1 MMRHCRGAAS
11 RTKTDQTL
19 PYLVQHPTLLR
30 LKIQMTTRRQ
40 FITTTTA
47 ATLLSPEIVRAAET
61 DKPLFSI
68 GLIADAQYTDA
79 KPGGIRYYRKSI
91 EKLGNAVK
99 TINEAEVDFSIHLGD
114 LIDREFSSF
123 DEISEP
129 LAGMKQTVYQ
139 IMGNHDF
146 SVADDQ
152 KSEVAGK
159 MGIKNPYYSFS
170 RSGFR
175 FVFLNGTE
183 VSTFANPEGTP
194 LHDEAKSILEEFKAK
209 KRKNA
214 QDWNAA
220 IGRDQV
226 VWLKAQIARAAR
238 AGENV
243 IISCHWPILPD
254 NVHNLWNDQEILTLI
269 DENSETVVAWFNG
282 HNHAGNY
289 AERNGVHYLTVH
301 GMVDTPDTNAFAVI
315 DILPNAL
322 RIKGSGREPDR
333 VMMF

>member
-1 MMRHCRGAAS
+1 M
-11 RTKTDQTL
+11 
-19 PYLVQHPTLLR
+19 
-30 LKIQMTTRRQ
+30 ITRRH

-47 ATLLSPEIVRAAET
+47 TATTLLSPEMIRAAET
-61 DKPLFSI
+61 DKPLFSV

-91 EKLGNAVK
+91 EKLGVAVK

-123 DEISEP
+123 DDISEP
-129 LAGMKQTVYQ
+129 LSQMKRPVHQ

-146 SVADDQ
+146 SVADDK

-159 MGIKNPYYSFS
+159 MGIKDPYYAFS
-170 RSGFR
+170 KSGFR

-183 VSTFANPEGTP
+183 ISTFANPEGSDR
-194 LHDEAKSILEEFKAK
+194 HSEATAILKEFKAK

-214 QDWNAA
+214 QGWNAA
-220 IGRDQV
+220 IGKEQV
-226 VWLKAQIARAAR
+226 TWLREQLIEASTT
-238 AGENV
+238 GEKV

-269 DENSETVVAWFNG
+269 DGHSKTVVAWFNG

-289 AERNGVHYLTVH
+289 AQRKGVHYLTVH
-301 GMVDTPDTNAFAVI
+301 GMVDTPDTNAYAVM
-315 DILPNAL
+315 DVLPDAL